1 MSGRP
6 GSQTPSSEPSPAELA
21 ALARSHG
28 AMAMDTE
35 FMGEGRYRTQ
45 LCLVQVAAGSGSDA
59 RIGLIDP
66 IDPTTD
72 PAPLAAALADPAIEV
87 VMHAGRQDV
96 ALLRRVWGTEV
107 RGLFDTQIAAG
118 FAGLRAQSGY
128 ESLLRRCSMSACPRP
143 ASYTRW
149 DTRPLSPEQLDY
161 AREDVVNMLAL
172 AEELQRRLAAS
183 GRLEWAREECR
194 PLEAS
199 SDERNVEALFAK
211 LPRIAGLDP
220 KVRAVAHELVA
231 WREELAERL
240 DRPASSVLNDSTL
253 VELARRQPRSP
264 RALEQIRGLGQAL
277 LRRHARDLLEALER
291 GRSMPPIPSNGSR
304 RTTPTDQDAPLVAL
318 GEALVRARALE
329 AGIAYE
335 LIAARADLQE
345 IVTAVRTAG
354 PDSLRDDP
362 DGVRTLTGWR
372 RELVGQEL
380 LDLLGGSGSLSVV
393 RRDCAYGLT
402 LRLRARSRQ

>member
-1 MSGRP
+1 MADRP
-6 GSQTPSSEPSPAELA
+6 TPAPDSDQPDPAELA
-21 ALARSHG
+21 ALARRHG
-28 AMAMDTE
+28 AMALDTE

-45 LCLVQVAAGSGSDA
+45 LCLVQVAAGSGAEA

-66 IDPTTD
+66 IDGTTD
-72 PAPLAAALADPAIEV
+72 PTPLAEALADPQIEV

-96 ALLRRVWGTEV
+96 ALLRRVWRTEV

-128 ESLLRRCSMSACPRP
+128 EALLKDVLDIRLPKT

-149 DTRPLSPEQLDY
+149 DTRPLSPEQLVY

-194 PLEAS
+194 RLEAS
-199 SDERNVEALFAK
+199 SDERDVETLFTK

-220 KVRAVAHELVA
+220 KVRAIAHELVA

-264 RALEQIRGLGQAL
+264 RALEQIRGLGQAV
-277 LRRHARDLLEALER
+277 LRRHARDLIAALER
-291 GRSMPPIPSNGSR
+291 GRSQPPIPSNGTR
-304 RTTPTDQDAPLVAL
+304 RPPPTDLDAPLVAL
-318 GEALVRARALE
+318 GESLVRARALE

-345 IVTAVRTAG
+345 IVTAVRIAG
-354 PDSLRDDP
+354 TDSLRDDP
-362 DGVRTLTGWR
+362 NGVRTLAGWR

-380 LDLLGGSGSLSVV
+380 LDLLSGTGSLSVGK
-393 RRDCAYGLT
+393 D
-402 LRLRARSRQ
+402 LRLHSGPAS